1 VDTGVSRS
9 TASSCAAGA
18 SLALLTPG
26 RFAAGGGTAFAALTG
41 SARAA
46 EVVEDF
52 FPAAGVTLAADVFPG
67 EEANLASVTFLV
79 GSLEPVPVAFFPPG
93 VFAIAIAFS
102 PLLGK
107 PLKKQTARNLLL

>member
-1 VDTGVSRS
+1 MDTGISRS

-26 RFAAGGGTAFAALTG
+26 CCVAGCGTAFTAPTG
-41 SARAA
+41 SARVA
-46 EVVEDF
+46 ELVEDF
-52 FPAAGVTLAADVFPG
+52 FPAAGVTLAADVFLG

-79 GSLEPVPVAFFPPG
+79 GSFEPVPVAFFPPS